1 MFFCNSNMLVNH
13 FSDDVWKSLYPGSAL
28 NPQFNSC
35 LPLFFFSYTHAH
47 TAHCTQSAKYVTFEL
62 YNSPLLAHYLIL
74 LAHYHSRQPD
84 SH

>member
-1 MFFCNSNMLVNH
+1 MTSG
-13 FSDDVWKSLYPGSAL
+13 SLCIQAQPLIL
-28 NPQFNSC
+28 NLTPAY
-35 LPLFFFSYTHAH
+35 LFFSFTHAH